1 MFKFCK
7 KLASCDKSSLVTKE
21 CGKGG
26 YGVDNVLY
34 HVFQECPPVSIKR
47 MNLAPAAMTGVKHSD
62 IGDKMELRQ
71 SK

>member
-1 MFKFCK
+1 M
-7 KLASCDKSSLVTKE
+7 TKE

-34 HVFQECPPVSIKR
+34 HVFKECPPVSIKR

-62 IGDKMELRQ
+62 IGDKTELRQ
-71 SK
+71 SKKNEVSQRRMKTLIKE